1 MNPKVVPF
9 RMSTQIAVRLP
20 DEQVAYIDELVE
32 RRIVKSRAEFVAK
45 AIARE
50 RRHRGT
56 VADVEVLQRLGND
69 PDLDALTAYQA
80 AHPFELD

>member
-1 MNPKVVPF
+1 MVPF

-20 DEQVAYIDELVE
+20 DDLVRYIDDLVE
-32 RRIVKSRAEFVAK
+32 QHIVKSRAEFVAK

-50 RRHRGT
+50 QRHRSAQ
-56 VADVEVLQRLGND
+56 ADVEILKRLGND
-69 PDLDALTAYQA
+69 PDLDALAAYQA

>member
-9 RMSTQIAVRLP
+9 SMSTQIAVRLP
-20 DEQVAYIDELVE
+20 DELVLYIDDLVG

-50 RRHRGT
+50 RRHRSAL
-56 VADVEVLQRLGND
+56 ADVEVLKRAGND
-69 PDLDALTAYQA
+69 SDLDAVAAYQA
-80 AHPFELD
+80 AHPLELD